1 MVQLEPTKNPTV
13 NAILNC
19 TDKSSMKD
27 CNEKGCISRPN
38 WKTHKRERSDDSLPD
53 PESPM
58 YNLLL
63 LCKSAVRE
71 QKRIAVESDG
81 GKKAES
87 CDSSKDTT
95 ELSSSDNVDRISTI
109 KKLVCHEVLQDEIV
123 AGENCPKLQARLFL
137 SFFHALTGLAA
148 VSFLHLRKKT
158 VV

>member
-13 NAILNC
+13 NATLKC
-19 TDKSSMKD
+19 TDKSSMED

-71 QKRIAVESDG
+71 QKRIAIESDG
-81 GKKAES
+81 DKKEEI
-87 CDSSKDTT
+87 CDSSIDTT
-95 ELSSSDNVDRISTI
+95 ELNSSDNVHRISTI
-109 KKLVCHEVLQDEIV
+109 KKLVCHEVLQDETV
-123 AGENCPKLQARLFL
+123 AEENCPKHQARLFL